1 MICIVEPPRP
11 PGTNQYRVGAR
22 IAPKSKPKVKS
33 GRKCHGFVTGS
44 SSYFRCKYAEGNK
57 TGYAMKPIFLLS
69 AASLM
74 LAACSGQNSQ
84 SEVEQAVAE
93 APQTRWDTIMQAVDD
108 DQRPEEDRV
117 LDANRH
123 PAEVLDFAGVE
134 RGWAVADI
142 VPGGGYYSRVLSTA
156 VGDMG
161 RVYSFNPSWV
171 AERFMEANDAMNV
184 MAERRANMSHHVSAL
199 ENFGEGFERP
209 LDAVFMVLFYHDT
222 GYDETDR
229 AAMNQAIFDALAP
242 GGVFMVIDHH
252 AVEGSG
258 LGAVETLHRIDAGVV
273 MEEVMAAGFVFDG
286 ESDMLANP
294 EDPRDISV
302 FLPEV
307 RRNTDR
313 FVYLFRKPE

>member
-11 PGTNQYRVGAR
+11 PGTNQYRVGVR
-22 IAPKSKPKVKS
+22 IALKSKPKVKS

-74 LAACSGQNSQ
+74 LAAC
-84 SEVEQAVAE
+84 AE

-142 VPGGGYYSRVLSTA
+142 VPGGGY
-156 VGDMG
+156 
-161 RVYSFNPSWV
+161 
-171 AERFMEANDAMNV
+171 
-184 MAERRANMSHHVSAL
+184 
-199 ENFGEGFERP
+199 
-209 LDAVFMVLFYHDT
+209 
-222 GYDETDR
+222 
-229 AAMNQAIFDALAP
+229 
-242 GGVFMVIDHH
+242 
-252 AVEGSG
+252 
-258 LGAVETLHRIDAGVV
+258 
-273 MEEVMAAGFVFDG
+273 
-286 ESDMLANP
+286 
-294 EDPRDISV
+294 
-302 FLPEV
+302 
-307 RRNTDR
+307 
-313 FVYLFRKPE
+313 